1 MMRILLVEDD
11 VQLSNDLK
19 HQLQH
24 EGFEVDTAFD
34 GMIAE
39 RMAQRNKYECILLD
53 VNIPGKNGYDFA
65 KSIRYRQIATPI
77 IMLTAFGEINDKL
90 QGFEAG
96 VDDYLTKPFFFKELL
111 ARIKVSLKRSEHYTK
126 DEDVIVIHDLIID
139 IPAKQVRR
147 GNLNIKLTA
156 REFEL
161 LKTLAEADG
170 DPVSKKELL
179 HKVWGTTFEANTNT
193 IEVFINLL
201 RNKVDK
207 NFDVKLIKTRVGFG
221 YYLAKD

>member
-1 MMRILLVEDD
+1 M
-11 VQLSNDLK
+11 
-19 HQLQH
+19 
-24 EGFEVDTAFD
+24 
-34 GMIAE
+34 
-39 RMAQRNKYECILLD
+39 
-53 VNIPGKNGYDFA
+53 
-65 KSIRYRQIATPI
+65 
-77 IMLTAFGEINDKL
+77 
-90 QGFEAG
+90 
-96 VDDYLTKPFFFKELL
+96 
-111 ARIKVSLKRSEHYTK
+111 
-126 DEDVIVIHDLIID
+126 
-139 IPAKQVRR
+139 
-147 GNLNIKLTA
+147 NIKLTA